1 MTVYSSDINEK
12 ARMEKT
18 AFGYFLVALFYALF
32 GAVYEVFSHDVY
44 SFYMLYAFGFPLV
57 GGTLP
62 FWLFARGSGKCYPGG
77 VSCRLYHAGIATLTV
92 GSIVRGILDI
102 YGTTNRLTA
111 VYFIAGVLLTVVG
124 GMVFLFE
131 CIRAKIVRN

>member
-12 ARMEKT
+12 NRMEKT
-18 AFGYFLVALFYALF
+18 AFGYFLIALFCALF
-32 GAVYEVFSHDVY
+32 GAVYEAFSHDVY

-62 FWLFARGSGKCYPGG
+62 FWVLSRSSRLFCPG
-77 VSCRLYHAGIATLTV
+77 VWSCRLYHSGIAALTV
-92 GSIVRGILDI
+92 GSIVRGILEI
-102 YGTTNRLTA
+102 YGTTNRLSE
-111 VYFIAGVLLTVVG
+111 VYFVTGVLLMAVG

-131 CIRAKIVRN
+131 GIRTKIVRK